1 LTRAAPHAS
10 RVGAGRALART
21 YNVAV
26 IATKRSDPGTNLLR
40 AYLEAVVLSEEI
52 QTRVWRAAELT
63 LSQVRALRRLA
74 DEPKVLGQLGLE
86 LGLAPPSITRL
97 ADRLEERGLLQR
109 SRAGEDR
116 RKVVVTLT
124 EMGKQLVSAVPPLL
138 DGTAFRLAV
147 DRMSPEDR
155 ERIAVAMRDFSAAV
169 RSAEEEMA
177 FAEAPR

>member
-1 LTRAAPHAS
+1 
-10 RVGAGRALART
+10 
-21 YNVAV
+21 
-26 IATKRSDPGTNLLR
+26 
-40 AYLEAVVLSEEI
+40 
-52 QTRVWRAAELT
+52 
-63 LSQVRALRRLA
+63 
-74 DEPKVLGQLGLE
+74 VLGQLGLE

-97 ADRLEERGLLQR
+97 VDRLEERGLLQR

-116 RKVVVTLT
+116 RKVVVALT
-124 EMGKQLVSAVPPLL
+124 EAGKQLVSAVPPLL
-138 DGTAFRLAV
+138 DGTAFRVAV